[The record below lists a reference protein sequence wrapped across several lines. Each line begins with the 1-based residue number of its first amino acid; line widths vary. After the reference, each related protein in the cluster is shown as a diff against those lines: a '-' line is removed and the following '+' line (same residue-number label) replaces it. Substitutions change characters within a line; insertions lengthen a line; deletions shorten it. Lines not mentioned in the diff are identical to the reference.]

1 MKQLIELDING
12 RVYEVPVE
20 PRDLLVDII
29 RKKVG
34 LTGTKKGCGQGDCG
48 ACTVIIDGKAV
59 LSCLTLAI
67 TCQGKKNYHY

>member
-1 MKQLIELDING
+1 MKQLIALDING

-34 LTGTKKGCGQGDCG
+34 LTGTKKGCGQE
-48 ACTVIIDGKAV
+48 AA
-59 LSCLTLAI
+59 APA
-67 TCQGKKNYHY
+67 Q